1 VHEDTVAHV
10 LLQGLAGGHGELH
23 GHEGHEGQAD
33 DPPPG
38 RGSPTRP
45 YRHADKSQ
53 RRQRD
58 QHHGNVD
65 EQGVG
70 GQAEDAVEEGEHG
83 ANLGGVIPSNGAK
96 KVRARQRFGKG
107 AHPVDDAGRIM
118 LDVME
123 LLVVEDDDAIAAPLV
138 EALER
143 AGFEAVRVATGREAL
158 ARAGDVDLVLLDLG
172 LPDMDGSEVC
182 RQIRARASTP
192 IIVLTARGDEADRVL
207 GLELGADDYVVKP
220 FGTRELIARVRA
232 VARRAAPGPEPEG
245 PQQIGSLVIDRRTR
259 RVTIDGEE
267 LALTPKEFDLLA
279 LLGEDPGAVVTREHI
294 MDEVWDPH
302 WYGPTKTLDV
312 HIASLRR
319 KLGDPTWVETVR
331 SVGFRLRDHS

>member
-1 VHEDTVAHV
+1 MTAPTIILVE
-10 LLQGLAGGHGELH
+10 
-23 GHEGHEGQAD
+23 D
-33 DPPPG
+33 DPPL
-38 RGSPTRP
+38 RTLTAR
-45 YRHADKSQ
+45 ALQ
-53 RRQRD
+53 
-58 QHHGNVD
+58 
-65 EQGVG
+65 
-70 GQAEDAVEEGEHG
+70 EHG
-83 ANLGGVIPSNGAK
+83 YQ
-96 KVRARQRFGKG
+96 VRPASSGPEMWVAFDAG
-107 AHPVDDAGRIM
+107 PVDLVV
-118 LDVME
+118 LDVM
-123 LLVVEDDDAIAAPLV
+123 LPGTNGI
-138 EALER
+138 
-143 AGFEAVRVATGREAL
+143 
-158 ARAGDVDLVLLDLG
+158 DL
-172 LPDMDGSEVC
+172 C
-182 RQIRARASTP
+182 RQIRRKSDVP
-192 IIVLTARGDEADRVL
+192 IIFISAKGSETDRIV
-207 GLELGADDYVVKP
+207 GLELGADDYLPKP